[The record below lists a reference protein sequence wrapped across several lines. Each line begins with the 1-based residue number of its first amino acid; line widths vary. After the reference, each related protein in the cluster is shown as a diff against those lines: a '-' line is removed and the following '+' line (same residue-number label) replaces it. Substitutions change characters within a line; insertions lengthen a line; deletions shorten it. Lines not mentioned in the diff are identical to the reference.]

1 MAGNPINWKFAVGMM
16 QNSPGHRFPIWQVVA
31 LSFFLQVAAIGLLQ
45 TYRFRTTDNNFAF
58 GWEMGCIG
66 RALAS
71 GRGFSDPFCIGA
83 GPTAWEPPLY
93 PTLIGGVFKVFGIR
107 STASAWILL
116 GINSLFSAL
125 TCIPIYFVARRVAGE
140 KVARRACWT
149 WGLLPYA
156 WYWAIHWVWD
166 TTITPFVLSLI
177 ILVSMKLEE
186 WEGPK
191 GWIWFGLL
199 WGLGVLLNPSL
210 AAFLPFC
217 GLWIWHRR
225 RRKRMPS
232 LGGALLASILFILF
246 LSPWLVRN
254 YRTFGSFVFVRSN
267 LAQELWLGNGP
278 MATGV
283 SRVYLM
289 PNRNAAELEK
299 LKEKGEM
306 PYLEE
311 QKRKAI
317 AFISQNP
324 GEFLRLCAKRVVY
337 FWSGVPR
344 ANDGLAVTLLRT
356 SLFAASSLLAIWGL
370 IMAAHRGLPGA
381 WLLILLTATYPVAY
395 YVVYPHARYR
405 HPIEP
410 AMVIAIVYLVSEWAK
425 RSRRMKSDSV
435 L

>member
-1 MAGNPINWKFAVGMM
+1 MMHGNPG
-16 QNSPGHRFPIWQVVA
+16 QRFSLWLVVS
-31 LSFFLQVAAIGLLQ
+31 LSFFLQVAAIGILH

-71 GRGFSDPFCIGA
+71 GRGFSDPFCTGA

-93 PTLIGGVFKVFGIR
+93 PCLIGGVFKLFGIY

-116 GINSLFSAL
+116 SINSLFSAL
-125 TCIPIYFVARRVAGE
+125 TCIPIYYIARRMAGE
-140 KVARRACWT
+140 KIARRACWT
-149 WGLLPYA
+149 WALLPYA

-191 GWIWFGLL
+191 GWVWFGPL

-217 GLWIWHRR
+217 GIWVWHRR
-225 RRKRMPS
+225 RTRQMRS
-232 LGGALLASILFILF
+232 LSGVVLASTLFILC

-254 YRTFGSFVFVRSN
+254 YRTFGRFIFVRDN

-278 MATGV
+278 LAKGT

-299 LKEKGEM
+299 LKEMGEL

-317 AFISQNP
+317 AFISENP
-324 GEFLRLCAKRVVY
+324 
-337 FWSGVPR
+337 
-344 ANDGLAVTLLRT
+344 
-356 SLFAASSLLAIWGL
+356 ASSCACARNARFTIG
-370 IMAAHRGLPGA
+370 RGFPGRM
-381 WLLILLTATYPVAY
+381 TA
-395 YVVYPHARYR
+395 
-405 HPIEP
+405 
-410 AMVIAIVYLVSEWAK
+410 
-425 RSRRMKSDSV
+425 
-435 L
+435 